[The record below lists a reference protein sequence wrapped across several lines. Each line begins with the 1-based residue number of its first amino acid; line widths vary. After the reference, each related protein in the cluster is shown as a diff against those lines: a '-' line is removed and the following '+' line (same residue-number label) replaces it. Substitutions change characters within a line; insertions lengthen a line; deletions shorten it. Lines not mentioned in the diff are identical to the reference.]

1 MDKLRPLLL
10 IFSFFLV
17 PSLSFGQNKILK
29 ALTPD
34 YINLQYGGSIGY
46 VSAGVG
52 YHFLGEKT
60 SLSFNYGF
68 VPSSKGGP
76 LNILTPKFDYK
87 PFNIHFGKNV
97 VWKPI
102 NPGLFI
108 SYTLGRN
115 FDKKFDPDQYPEGY
129 YWWSTALKIHLGFST
144 EVKILGSQKSAI
156 KAVSLYAETNTNDLY
171 LISWFENRTTT
182 PISRI
187 FFMGYGVRLHLK

>member
-1 MDKLRPLLL
+1 MDKLKPLLL
-10 IFSFFLV
+10 IFSIFLI
-17 PSLSFGQNKILK
+17 PSLAFGQNKILK

-46 VSAGVG
+46 VSGGAG
-52 YHFLGEKT
+52 YHFLSEKI
-60 SLSFNYGF
+60 SLSINYGF
-68 VPSSKGGP
+68 VPASKGGS

-87 PFNIHFGKNV
+87 PFKIQLGQNV
-97 VWKPI
+97 TWRPI

-115 FDKKFDPDQYPEGY
+115 FDKKFDPNQYPDGY

-144 EVKILGSQKSAI
+144 EVKISGGQKSAI
-156 KAVSLYAETNTNDLY
+156 KAVGLYAETNTNDLY

-182 PISRI
+182 PITRI
-187 FFMGYGVRLHLK
+187 FFMGYGVRLYL